1 MFIALGCKLGQSL
14 PVKISFHGAVR
25 TTTGSQHLLEVN
37 GKRLLLDC
45 GLYQG
50 KRQESIERNQNFPF
64 DPGSVDAVILSHAH
78 IDHIGN
84 LPNLYK
90 QGFEGNVYCTFA
102 TRDLAAIML
111 EDSGEIQIA
120 DAAYVSKKH
129 KKKGLPPVEPLY
141 TPEDAERAV
150 RQFVALGYDRPIP
163 VADGVTLTFRD
174 AGHILGSAQV
184 ILDIEEDGN
193 KRRLLFSGDIGR
205 GDHAILRD
213 PQPVEDVDV
222 LLVESTYGNRDHTA
236 QSGFCLLYTSPS
248 PRD

>member
-1 MFIALGCKLGQSL
+1 MIIALGFILGQAR

-64 DPGSVDAVILSHAH
+64 EPASVDAVILSHAH
-78 IDHIGN
+78 IDHLGN

-111 EDSGEIQIA
+111 DDSAEIQVA
-120 DAAYVSKKH
+120 DAAYAATASNN
-129 KKKGLPPVEPLY
+129 
-141 TPEDAERAV
+141 
-150 RQFVALGYDRPIP
+150 
-163 VADGVTLTFRD
+163 
-174 AGHILGSAQV
+174 LGS
-184 ILDIEEDGN
+184 
-193 KRRLLFSGDIGR
+193 FSIQMKPG
-205 GDHAILRD
+205 
-213 PQPVEDVDV
+213 
-222 LLVESTYGNRDHTA
+222 S
-236 QSGFCLLYTSPS
+236 
-248 PRD
+248 

>member
-1 MFIALGCKLGQSL
+1 M
-14 PVKISFHGAVR
+14 KISFHGAVR
-25 TTTGSQHLLEVN
+25 TTTGSQHLLEMN
-37 GKRLLLDC
+37 GIRLLLDC

-64 DPGSVDAVILSHAH
+64 DPKTIDAVILSHAH

-111 EDSGEIQIA
+111 EDSGEIQVA
-120 DAAYVSKKH
+120 DAAYVSRKH

-141 TPEDAERAV
+141 TPDDAEKAV
-150 RQFVALGYDRPIP
+150 RQFVALGYDRPLPLGNGIE
-163 VADGVTLTFRD
+163 LTFRD

-184 ILDIEEDGN
+184 ILDIEENGK

-205 GDHAILRD
+205 GNHAILRD
-213 PQPVEDVDV
+213 PQPVEDVDI
-222 LLVESTYGNRDHTA
+222 LLVESTYGNREHTA
-236 QSGFCLLYTSPS
+236 QSGLSLIHI
-248 PRD
+248 